1 MACLISSRQNDERRR
16 QVCRLGRDIRRD
28 LPKAEQTHTYSLLFV
43 SDPMESTSAI
53 SAIGNGQKAV
63 SMGPTSPCAGC
74 KFLRRK
80 CQPDCVFAPYFP
92 ADQPQKF
99 INVHKVFGASN
110 VTKILNDLQP
120 HQRQDA
126 VTSLAYEAETR
137 LQDKVYGCVGI
148 VSVLQYR
155 LVHLNHELSKAWA
168 ELSRWKAAAAAMAE
182 VGDANQGVGMGT
194 EHLLQGGCWH
204 TQQQKQ
210 QRMMMTRGYMEPVE
224 FGGGVCD
231 AGVGTAGMGVF
242 GEHFADS
249 TSAGVNERLF

>member
-1 MACLISSRQNDERRR
+1 MLRPPAKTACLISSRQNDERRR

-168 ELSRWKAAAAAMAE
+168 ELLRWKAAAAAMAE
-182 VGDANQGVGMGT
+182 VGDANQGEGWERAPPSRRVLAYSAAEAAEDDDDEGVYGA
-194 EHLLQGGCWH
+194 
-204 TQQQKQ
+204 
-210 QRMMMTRGYMEPVE
+210 
-224 FGGGVCD
+224 GGVRRRGMRCRSGD
-231 AGVGTAGMGVF
+231 GGDGSVWGTL
-242 GEHFADS
+242 
-249 TSAGVNERLF
+249 R